1 MECKGALV
9 LVLCLF
15 RIYGERLHPPSH
27 VGIRKS
33 RCQWRG
39 HAHAKSDDSPS
50 PDQLQLLSLTADAT
64 EVTLSVEATG
74 PGAPCSCCGEESTR
88 IHSRYLR
95 HLADLPW
102 QELPVRLRLHVRRFF
117 CDNPA
122 CERQIFTER
131 LPGVAAAYGRRTS
144 RLDEWVTH
152 IGFALGGEAG
162 ARLLGRLGVLASG
175 DTVLRY
181 LHTFAVGSRPTP
193 RVLSVDDFAFCR
205 GRTYGSM
212 LVDLEE
218 HQVVDLLPD
227 RSATTLAAWLRQ
239 HPGIAVISRDRSG
252 EYAEGAHQGAPDA
265 IQVADRFHLLKNLG
279 ETVQRVFNGH
289 SQRIAR
295 ISTPETGA
303 GVVSL
308 PRPDRAASRAQTQV
322 EMCERFDRIHAL
334 ASQDMNKS
342 AIARALGLDRHT
354 VQKYLRYDVA
364 PVRRAA
370 TRRTRIL
377 DPYQP
382 YLLERWK
389 QGCDNAM
396 GLWREIR
403 ARGYPGSYRMVARF
417 VAGLRTLEQ
426 RGASLQQTPASLT
439 PRQAARLLLVRPE
452 RRSAYHQ
459 QTLEQLRSLHP
470 DIETTMA
477 LFERFADMIRNTGQG
492 AARER
497 FDRWLVDAEQS
508 TILAQ
513 LCSFVTKLRQDEDAV
528 LAGLEL
534 PYSQGQT
541 EGQINKLKLIKRS
554 MYGRAGFELLRQR
567 ILYVPAA

>member
-1 MECKGALV
+1 MA
-9 LVLCLF
+9 
-15 RIYGERLHPPSH
+15 
-27 VGIRKS
+27 
-33 RCQWRG
+33 
-39 HAHAKSDDSPS
+39 SPTILPD

-64 EVTLSVEATG
+64 RITLSVQTTSPVALC
-74 PGAPCSCCGEESTR
+74 PLCNEESER

-117 CDNPA
+117 CDHPA

-131 LPGVAAAYGRRTS
+131 LPDVVAAYGRRTI
-144 RLDEWVTH
+144 RLNAWFTH
-152 IGFALGGEAG
+152 VGFALGGEAG
-162 ARLLGRLGVLASG
+162 ARLLRELGVLISG
-175 DTVLRY
+175 DTVLRH
-181 LHTFAVGSRPTP
+181 LHAFPVGNRPSP

-212 LVDLEE
+212 LVDLER

-227 RSATTLAAWLRQ
+227 RSAATLAAWLRN
-239 HPGIAVISRDRSG
+239 HPGVAVISRDRSS
-252 EYAEGAHQGAPDA
+252 EYAEGARQGAPDA
-265 IQVADRFHLLKNLG
+265 IHVADRFHLLKNLG
-279 ETVQRVFNGH
+279 ETVQRVFAGH

-295 ISTPETGA
+295 IPASETMA

-308 PRPDRAASRAQTQV
+308 PRSDRAASRARTQA
-322 EMCERFDRIHAL
+322 EMRERFDRIHAL
-334 ASQDMNKS
+334 ASQGMNKS
-342 AIARALGLDRHT
+342 AIARALGIDRHT
-354 VQKYLRYDVA
+354 VQKYLRYDIA

-389 QGCDNAM
+389 QGCGNAM

-417 VAGLRTLEQ
+417 VAGLRTREQ
-426 RGASLQQTPASLT
+426 RGEPFPQAPAGLT
-439 PRQAARLLLVRPE
+439 PRQAARLLLTRPK
-452 RRSAYHQ
+452 RRSERHQ

-477 LFERFADMIRNTGQG
+477 LFERFADMIRRTSQG

-497 FDRWLVDAEQS
+497 LERWLVDAERS
-508 TILAQ
+508 NIPQ

-528 LAGLEL
+528 VAGLEL
-534 PYSQGQT
+534 PYSQGQI
-541 EGQINKLKLIKRS
+541 EGQIHKLKLIKRS

-567 ILYVPAA
+567 VLHTPAA

>member
-1 MECKGALV
+1 ML
-9 LVLCLF
+9 
-15 RIYGERLHPPSH
+15 
-27 VGIRKS
+27 
-33 RCQWRG
+33 
-39 HAHAKSDDSPS
+39 SPTILPD
-50 PDQLQLLSLTADAT
+50 PDQLQLLSLSADAARI
-64 EVTLSVEATG
+64 TLSVQTTG
-74 PGAPCSCCGEESTR
+74 PEAPCPCCGEGSTR

-131 LPGVAAAYGRRTS
+131 LPGVVAAYGRRTS
-144 RLDEWVTH
+144 RLDEWFTH

-162 ARLLGRLGVLASG
+162 ARLLRELGVLTSG

-181 LHTFAVGSRPTP
+181 LDTFAVGPRSTP

-212 LVDLEE
+212 LVDLER

-227 RSATTLAAWLRQ
+227 RSATTLAGWLQQ
-239 HPGIAVISRDRSG
+239 HPGVAIISRDRSA
-252 EYAEGAHQGAPDA
+252 EYAEGARQGAPGA
-265 IQVADRFHLLKNLG
+265 IQVADRFHLLRNLG
-279 ETVQRVFNGH
+279 ETVQRVFTGH
-289 SQRIAR
+289 SERIAR
-295 ISTPETGA
+295 IAAPETGTR
-303 GVVSL
+303 SP
-308 PRPDRAASRAQTQV
+308 PRPDRAGSRARTQA
-322 EMCERFDRIHAL
+322 EMQERFDRIHGL
-334 ASQDMNKS
+334 ASQGMNTS

-382 YLLERWK
+382 YLLERWE
-389 QGCDNAM
+389 QGCGNAM

-403 ARGYPGSYRMVARF
+403 AHDYPGSYRMVARF

-426 RGASLQQTPASLT
+426 RGESFPQASAGLT
-439 PRQAARLLLVRPE
+439 PRQAARLLLIRPE
-452 RRSAYHQ
+452 RQSKHHQ

-477 LFERFADMIRNTGQG
+477 LFERFAELIRRTGQG
-492 AARER
+492 AAREQLTQ
-497 FDRWLVDAEQS
+497 WMADAEKS
-508 TILAQ
+508 IIPQ
-513 LCSFVTKLRQDEDAV
+513 LCSFVTKLRQDADAV
-528 LAGLEL
+528 VAGMEL
-534 PYSQGQT
+534 PYSQGQI
-541 EGQINKLKLIKRS
+541 EGQIHKLKLIKRS
-554 MYGRAGFELLRQR
+554 MYGRAGFDLLRQR
-567 ILYVPAA
+567 ILYAPAA